1 MGAQVSE
8 NTTYLKGL
16 RQRFEFPGITM
27 IAQCDL
33 KRRVQMHDGTKR
45 YLVLPADASLLV
57 SSATDA
63 AKDVPVAANTTR
75 GPGAPTPATP
85 RGGVVTETITLTDT
99 GERKQM
105 FGFEARR
112 IRVAVARQPGEGAC
126 ETTATTV
133 ETDGWYA
140 DLPEVASCADF
151 PAPTRA
157 AAGPEPDCVDHV
169 VSQQVGDGRLGF
181 ALRTETT
188 TTLVDAGAKA
198 KDRERDKAVTI
209 TSMEVIDLKVT
220 SLDGA
225 LFEVPAD
232 YTQVSDYA
240 SLLPS
245 LAAGGSLANAIFGSI
260 TDGTAAIAPKTE
272 GVIRIG
278 VATPANKSGRDL
290 PDLKLVG
297 ALLGGFTTV
306 PFESV
311 PVSGD
316 KGADLDRDAASKEC
330 DYVTGE
336 RDRGG
341 EDLEAEQGRWNAEEG
356 LRRRQRP
363 ERDLRSPR

>member
-8 NTTYLKGL
+8 NTTYLKGV

-33 KRRVQMHDGTKR
+33 KRRVQMHDGTKH
-45 YLVLPADASLLV
+45 YLVLPADASTPV
-57 SSATDA
+57 PSAMDTV
-63 AKDVPVAANTTR
+63 KDVPVAPITTR
-75 GPGAPTPATP
+75 GPGAPPPAAP
-85 RGGVVTETITLTDT
+85 KGGVVTETVTLTDT

-140 DLPEVASCADF
+140 DLPEVASCADL
-151 PAPTRA
+151 PAPARA
-157 AAGPEPDCVDHV
+157 AAGPAPDCVDHV

-188 TTLVDAGAKA
+188 TTLVDAGTKA
-198 KDRERDKAVTI
+198 KDWERDKAVTI

-220 SLDGA
+220 SLDSA
-225 LFEVPAD
+225 LFEVPTD
-232 YTQVSDYA
+232 YTQVSDYT

-245 LAAGGSLANAIFGSI
+245 LAVGGSLADAIFGSI
-260 TDGTAAIAPKTE
+260 AEGTSSIAPKKE

-278 VATPANKSGRDL
+278 VTTPANKSGRDL
-290 PDLKLVG
+290 PDLKLIG

-311 PVSGD
+311 PVSGAEA
-316 KGADLDRDAASKEC
+316 ADLDRDGASKGC
-330 DYVTGE
+330 DYVLVSE
-336 RDRGG
+336 IRGV

-356 LRRRQRP
+356 LGRRRP